1 LQNYEPER
9 MGHSLYLVVFDGVRV
24 QSVRR

>member
-1 LQNYEPER
+1 